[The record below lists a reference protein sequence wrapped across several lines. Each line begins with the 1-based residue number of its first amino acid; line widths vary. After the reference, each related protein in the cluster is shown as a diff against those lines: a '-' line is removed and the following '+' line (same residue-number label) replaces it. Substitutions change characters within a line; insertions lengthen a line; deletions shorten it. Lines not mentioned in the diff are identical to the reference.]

1 LVADL
6 SRTELAFDL
15 VLVGL
20 DTPKVYSVEDF
31 LRLPIHERVACL
43 LRHNVD
49 FFKGGQRVDRKVA
62 LASLRLAS
70 ASLGAGKSAS

>member
-1 LVADL
+1 MVADL
-6 SRTELAFDL
+6 SRADLAFDL

-20 DTPKVYSVEDF
+20 ETPKVYTVEDF

-43 LRHNVD
+43 LRNNVD
-49 FFKGGQRVDRKVA
+49 FFKGGQRVERKVA

-70 ASLGAGKSAS
+70 TSLTAR